1 MPYYDAVKK
10 KKYIYLINRGRSQ
23 KQFKTEKK
31 IANTMH
37 SIMCFI

>member
-1 MPYYDAVKK
+1 MSYYDVVKK
-10 KKYIYLINRGRSQ
+10 KKCIYLINRDRSQ

-31 IANTMH
+31 IANAMH